1 MILNIKNNTS
11 KIQKKLEIMA
21 IKLNFKV
28 RCETS
33 LNDIIC
39 LSGNIP

>member
-11 KIQKKLEIMA
+11 KIPKKLIIMA

-33 LNDIIC
+33 INETVC